1 LISDETMQ
9 SDFDLDIDLD
19 LDSDNILP
27 EQTSNVP
34 AIINRIRELNIF
46 EESEIDEESIVDII
60 NSLSKSELPR
70 FELNVD
76 NKKVVKFSTDL
87 VYGLDLEL
95 SYKKLIG
102 RTTLTFDEN
111 VTYDKDESSKFRN
124 LITIKDGYLSKDENF
139 FEVDSS
145 KLSENTKVTTLVNT
159 RVILFWR
166 NVRLEDTV
174 KKRIISLG
182 LLYLM
187 RKISKA
193 ELLFYIREILPSG
206 SLEVTIRY
214 KVNTYVLIGVE
225 SPLFNT

>member
-1 LISDETMQ
+1 MR
-9 SDFDLDIDLD
+9 
-19 LDSDNILP
+19 
-27 EQTSNVP
+27 TS
-34 AIINRIRELNIF
+34 L
-46 EESEIDEESIVDII
+46 
-60 NSLSKSELPR
+60 
-70 FELNVD
+70 
-76 NKKVVKFSTDL
+76 
-87 VYGLDLEL
+87 
-95 SYKKLIG
+95 KLI
-102 RTTLTFDEN
+102 L
-111 VTYDKDESSKFRN
+111 VN
-124 LITIKDGYLSKDENF
+124 LAK
-139 FEVDSS
+139 
-145 KLSENTKVTTLVNT
+145 NTKVTTLVNT

-225 SPLFNT
+225 SPLFST

>member
-102 RTTLTFDEN
+102 RTTITFDEN

-145 KLSENTKVTTLVNT
+145 KLSKNTKVTTLVNT

>member
-1 LISDETMQ
+1 LVSDETMQ

>member
-9 SDFDLDIDLD
+9 PDFDLDIDLD

-102 RTTLTFDEN
+102 RTTITFDEN

-166 NVRLEDTV
+166 NVRLEDAV

>member
-1 LISDETMQ
+1 MQ

-102 RTTLTFDEN
+102 RTTITFDEN

-145 KLSENTKVTTLVNT
+145 KLSEKH
-159 RVILFWR
+159 
-166 NVRLEDTV
+166 
-174 KKRIISLG
+174 
-182 LLYLM
+182 
-187 RKISKA
+187 
-193 ELLFYIREILPSG
+193 
-206 SLEVTIRY
+206 
-214 KVNTYVLIGVE
+214 
-225 SPLFNT
+225 

>member
-145 KLSENTKVTTLVNT
+145 KLSKNTKVTTLVNT

>member
-1 LISDETMQ
+1 MQ

-145 KLSENTKVTTLVNT
+145 KLSKNTKVTTLVNT